1 MITFNLQGSD
11 RKLRRVL
18 ENLAN
23 KNPSGIL
30 AKYGQMGVNAL
41 SENTPSDT
49 GKTAS
54 SWEYDVKQSK
64 SGYVIE
70 FRNTNI
76 NKNVNIALILQLGH
90 GTGTGGYVRGIDYIN
105 PSMQPVF
112 ERMASDLYNELSS

>member
-1 MITFNLQGSD
+1 MITFNLSGSD

-18 ENLAN
+18 EDIAK

-30 AKYGQMGVNAL
+30 AKYGQMGVDAL
-41 SENTPSDT
+41 AASTPSDT
-49 GKTAS
+49 GKTAA
-54 SWEYDVKQSK
+54 SWEYDVKQTS
-64 SGYVIE
+64 SGYKIE

-105 PSMQPVF
+105 PAMQPVF
-112 ERMASDLYNELSS
+112 ERMATDLYNELTR